1 MDGIQKEKAEFI
13 FNEHGTN
20 RSKGSVV
27 SDVFIIIRVVMLM
40 IVVTGDGHVKCRK
53 MGRVW
58 VPRMIRSHDEL
69 GDRGVFKEFIG
80 GWASC
85 VEVGNGSQT
94 MKGNDELGTGGYD
107 GMGIKS
113 AFSSRQVT

>member
-1 MDGIQKEKAEFI
+1 MDGIQKEKTEFI

-20 RSKGSVV
+20 RSKGTVV

-40 IVVTGDGHVKCRK
+40 VVVTGDGQVKCRK

-85 VEVGNGSQT
+85 VKVGNGSQT
-94 MKGNDELGTGGYD
+94 VKGNDKLGAGGD
-107 GMGIKS
+107 DRMRVKGALG
-113 AFSSRQVT
+113 SRQVT